1 MGSTSALLISEL
13 EAIDGWPPERWSETL
28 DQITKLFLLR
38 ADNLAADQISLFD
51 DVFVRLID
59 RVGTPSLSKLSRKL
73 SEAKCTLP
81 KSARRLAFHDDESVS
96 IPFLKSARLTPE
108 LILDVAQSGGLKQ
121 RLAVARRH
129 SVDLSVS
136 EALIQSGEA
145 AIYHALA
152 DNLGA
157 KLSESDWAWLV
168 QISES
173 DPNLTQKLGR
183 RSDMPSNLRR
193 KIHAKLGDARMRELQ
208 AMPQMMRDQI
218 ESTIAA
224 AEARKMPA
232 DSASPDYA
240 RLRSEMAELNRK
252 GKLGDSTVNR
262 FAVRGE
268 YTNVVAALAFLAGS
282 PVEVIQQLIASE
294 NIEGLVLACKASRLD
309 WATAAQ
315 IVKNR
320 PDQPPVS
327 ATELEKAKKTFE
339 TFSLSAAQRT
349 IRF

>member
-38 ADNLAADQISLFD
+38 ADNLAADQIALFD
-51 DVFVRLID
+51 DVFVRLIE
-59 RVGTPSLSKLSRKL
+59 RVGTSSLAKLGRKL
-73 SEAKCTLP
+73 SEAKRTLP
-81 KSARRLAFHDDESVS
+81 KSARRLAFHDDETVS

-108 LILDVAQSGGLKQ
+108 LVLDAAQSGGSKQ
-121 RLAVARRH
+121 RLAVACRH
-129 SVDLSVS
+129 SVDVSVS
-136 EALIQSGEA
+136 EALVQSGDS
-145 AIYHALA
+145 AIYRALA

-157 KLSESDWAWLV
+157 KLSESGWAQLV

-173 DPNLTQKLGR
+173 DHGLMQKLAR
-183 RSDMPSNLRR
+183 RSDLPSHLRG
-193 KIHAKLGDARMRELQ
+193 KIRAKLGDTRMRELQ

-224 AEARKMPA
+224 AEARKTPTNPE
-232 DSASPDYA
+232 SPDYA

-282 PVEVIQQLIASE
+282 PAEIIEPLIASD

-315 IVKNR
+315 IVQNR
-320 PDQPPVS
+320 PGQPRVS